1 MRGRHPRAAGD
12 AGVSAASSAS
22 ADRVSLLRRALR
34 LEYLTV
40 GWNVVEGVVAVA
52 AAVNSGSV
60 ALLGF
65 GIDSFVESA
74 SGSVLVWRLRA
85 EHAGNR
91 EEQAVERIERRAE
104 RLVGASFL
112 VLAAYISVEA
122 SISLLGGERPQRSLV
137 GIVLTAI
144 SLAVMLWLAK
154 AKRQAG
160 RRLGSRALIADA
172 AQTRACW
179 YLSATTL
186 GGLALNALFG
196 LWWADPVAA
205 YGIAFFLLRE
215 GQEAWLGEG
224 HDAGPSEGLHVVDDS
239 SGGRP

>member
-1 MRGRHPRAAGD
+1 M
-12 AGVSAASSAS
+12 SAASNTSP
-22 ADRVSLLRRALR
+22 DRASLLRRALG

-40 GWNVVEGVVAVA
+40 GWNLLEGLIAVA
-52 AAVNSGSV
+52 AAAASGSV

-91 EEQAVERIERRAE
+91 DERAVERIERRAE
-104 RLVGASFL
+104 RLVGTSFL
-112 VLAAYISVEA
+112 VLAAYISIEA
-122 SISLLGGERPQRSLV
+122 SMSLLRGERPQRSFV
-137 GIVLTAI
+137 GIVLTVI
-144 SLAVMLWLAK
+144 SLAVMLWLAQ

-160 RRLGSRALIADA
+160 HRLGSRALIADA

-196 LWWADPVAA
+196 LWWADPIAA
-205 YGIAFFLLRE
+205 YGIALLLLRE
-215 GQEAWLGEG
+215 GQEAWWGEG
-224 HDAGPSEGLHVVDDS
+224 RDTVSTEGLQVVDDTT
-239 SGGRP
+239 GDRR